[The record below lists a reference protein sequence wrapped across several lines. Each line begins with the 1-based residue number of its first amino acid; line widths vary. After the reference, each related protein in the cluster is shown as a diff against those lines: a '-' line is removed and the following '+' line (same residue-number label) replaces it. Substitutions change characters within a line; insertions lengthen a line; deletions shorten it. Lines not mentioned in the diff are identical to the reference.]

1 MKKILSLLA
10 ILGLLFSFGCSGGET
25 PETPEGG
32 GDAKPAE
39 GGEAKPAEGGEAKP
53 AEGASK

>member
-39 GGEAKPAEGGEAKP
+39 GGEAKPAEG
-53 AEGASK
+53 ASK